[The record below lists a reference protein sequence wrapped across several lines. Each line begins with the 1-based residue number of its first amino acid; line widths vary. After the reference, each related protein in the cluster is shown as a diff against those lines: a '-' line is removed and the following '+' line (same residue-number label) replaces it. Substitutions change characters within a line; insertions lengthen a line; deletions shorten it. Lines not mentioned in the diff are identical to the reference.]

1 MARNGSGTYT
11 LPTGNPVASGT
22 VISSTTHNNTM
33 TDVGTALTNSVARN
47 GEAPFT
53 ADQPMGDNK
62 ITGLKNPTAQTDATN
77 LLAIQHGTGVYGAT
91 VGGSGNA
98 ITVTLSPA
106 ITAYA
111 AGQKFSFI
119 AGAANTGGVT
129 INFNGLGA
137 KAITKVGTT
146 ALVAND
152 ILSSSLVEV
161 EYDGTRFQLI
171 SPIGADPSGTY
182 LPLAG
187 GTLTGD
193 LNMSAKAINEATH
206 TEAAHATTSDIW
218 TGGNTCLLSGSVVT
232 FTDVADAPAVGAVRY
247 VVANAAHVI
256 TDNSAL
262 EVDGNANYTCAVGD
276 LLRFEAK
283 TTSTFRVS
291 VVAHGDG
298 GGSGDAKTANP
309 LSQFAATTSAQL
321 AGVISNETGS
331 GLLVFGT
338 SPTLVTPALGTPSA
352 LVGTNI
358 SGTAASLTAGNVT
371 TNANLTGHITSSGN
385 AAVLGSFTSAQ
396 LKAALTNETGSGAA
410 VFAESPTL
418 VTPALGTPASG
429 VATNLT
435 GTASGLTSGNVTTNA
450 NLTGH
455 ITSSGNAAVLGS
467 FTSAQLA
474 TALTN
479 ETGSGAACF
488 ATAPTIVG
496 LTATGDITMSGKA
509 VNEAVHTEAA
519 HATTSDIWTGG
530 NTCLLSGSVVTF
542 TDVADAPQ
550 AGAVRF
556 VVANAAHV
564 ITDNSALEVD
574 GNANYTCGIGDVLMF
589 TAKTTS
595 TFRVNILSHGDTTGD
610 YVPSAVAI
618 TGGTINGTTIG
629 ASTPAAGNFTSLDA
643 TGVASA
649 TTFEPDGDTSASDNA
664 AIGYTAAEGLILTG
678 QGSTTDVTI
687 KNDADAKVMG
697 VLTGTTT
704 AAFEGEVTATGF
716 TGTLDGVLGGG
727 TPAAAT
733 TTTLNATGVAT
744 LRSEIDESSAYT
756 GQLVIDS
763 VTKSAGHLARI
774 LFEHDDHGSAS
785 IASDYESA
793 GYGNLILSTRGGGNP
808 TERMRIK
815 GDGKVGIGTSSPLV
829 KNHTLGAGTAVVS
842 SGSDGAAEAIIEGA
856 NIAMTSS
863 YGNLNVISNTAQA
876 ADTGGQIAFA
886 GKSTD
891 SSNVY
896 ATWGVIKG
904 AKENGTSANIAS
916 YLAFSTRANGGGNTE
931 KLRIT
936 SSGTIQIGVATT
948 NSSAS
953 SLTLKVASG
962 GATGVAAQIAS
973 DSGTSYPWSNY
984 NTSGTYVGGI
994 TCTSS
999 ATAFAT
1005 SSDVRLKKDIKDAP
1019 SAVEKIKAARVV
1031 SHEWKE
1037 EDTAPVEFGFV
1048 AQELIK
1054 VVPQAVIEG
1063 KDKEDG
1069 GIEIPWGV
1077 DYSKLVPLLVK
1088 TIQELEARIAVLE
1101 AK

>member
-1 MARNGSGTYT
+1 
-11 LPTGNPVASGT
+11 
-22 VISSTTHNNTM
+22 
-33 TDVGTALTNSVARN
+33 
-47 GEAPFT
+47 
-53 ADQPMGDNK
+53 
-62 ITGLKNPTAQTDATN
+62 
-77 LLAIQHGTGVYGAT
+77 
-91 VGGSGNA
+91 
-98 ITVTLSPA
+98 
-106 ITAYA
+106 
-111 AGQKFSFI
+111 
-119 AGAANTGGVT
+119 
-129 INFNGLGA
+129 
-137 KAITKVGTT
+137 
-146 ALVAND
+146 
-152 ILSSSLVEV
+152 
-161 EYDGTRFQLI
+161 
-171 SPIGADPSGTY
+171 
-182 LPLAG
+182 
-187 GTLTGD
+187 
-193 LNMSAKAINEATH
+193 
-206 TEAAHATTSDIW
+206 
-218 TGGNTCLLSGSVVT
+218 
-232 FTDVADAPAVGAVRY
+232 
-247 VVANAAHVI
+247 
-256 TDNSAL
+256 
-262 EVDGNANYTCAVGD
+262 
-276 LLRFEAK
+276 
-283 TTSTFRVS
+283 
-291 VVAHGDG
+291 
-298 GGSGDAKTANP
+298 
-309 LSQFAATTSAQL
+309 
-321 AGVISNETGS
+321 
-331 GLLVFGT
+331 
-338 SPTLVTPALGTPSA
+338 
-352 LVGTNI
+352 
-358 SGTAASLTAGNVT
+358 
-371 TNANLTGHITSSGN
+371 
-385 AAVLGSFTSAQ
+385 
-396 LKAALTNETGSGAA
+396 
-410 VFAESPTL
+410 
-418 VTPALGTPASG
+418 
-429 VATNLT
+429 
-435 GTASGLTSGNVTTNA
+435 
-450 NLTGH
+450 
-455 ITSSGNAAVLGS
+455 
-467 FTSAQLA
+467 
-474 TALTN
+474 
-479 ETGSGAACF
+479 
-488 ATAPTIVG
+488 
-496 LTATGDITMSGKA
+496 
-509 VNEAVHTEAA
+509 
-519 HATTSDIWTGG
+519 
-530 NTCLLSGSVVTF
+530 
-542 TDVADAPQ
+542 
-550 AGAVRF
+550 
-556 VVANAAHV
+556 
-564 ITDNSALEVD
+564 
-574 GNANYTCGIGDVLMF
+574 
-589 TAKTTS
+589 
-595 TFRVNILSHGDTTGD
+595 
-610 YVPSAVAI
+610 
-618 TGGTINGTTIG
+618 
-629 ASTPAAGNFTSLDA
+629 
-643 TGVASA
+643 
-649 TTFEPDGDTSASDNA
+649 
-664 AIGYTAAEGLILTG
+664 
-678 QGSTTDVTI
+678 
-687 KNDADAKVMG
+687 MG

-1063 KDKEDG
+1063 KE
-1069 GIEIPWGV
+1069 EAEE
-1077 DYSKLVPLLVK
+1077 LVVATPICIVPELVIRNFSVLPPPL
-1088 TIQELEARIAVLE
+1088 ARVE
-1101 AK
+1101 NAK